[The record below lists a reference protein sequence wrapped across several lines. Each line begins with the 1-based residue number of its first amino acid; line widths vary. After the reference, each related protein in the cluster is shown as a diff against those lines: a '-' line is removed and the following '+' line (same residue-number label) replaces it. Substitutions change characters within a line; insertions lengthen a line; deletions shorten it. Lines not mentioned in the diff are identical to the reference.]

1 METVPLCVGEGRYVP
16 ESWGLHLQLVLLH
29 LVQAGDD
36 HARQGKQRN
45 DVGQDDQVIEHVGKL
60 PDEVAAGDGA
70 QEDEH
75 QRDDSIDDAAQL
87 AVLAAEQIVGV
98 DLAEQVPAED
108 GGEGEEQQA
117 DGHKLGAQA
126 GTKYGA
132 KGGLGQVGLAQ
143 GGGDVAG
150 VAAGQRAILGVQALR
165 VSTTKVS
172 MNTPIMA
179 TTP

>member
-1 METVPLCVGEGRYVP
+1 MSTPKFKITREIFRRRPNVLRALPDSRRKGKGGPWKRSPLCVGEGRYVP

-75 QRDDSIDDAAQL
+75 QRDDGIDDAAQL
-87 AVLAAEQIVGV
+87 AVM
-98 DLAEQVPAED
+98 
-108 GGEGEEQQA
+108 
-117 DGHKLGAQA
+117 K
-126 GTKYGA
+126 
-132 KGGLGQVGLAQ
+132 
-143 GGGDVAG
+143 
-150 VAAGQRAILGVQALR
+150 
-165 VSTTKVS
+165 
-172 MNTPIMA
+172 
-179 TTP
+179 

>member
-75 QRDDSIDDAAQL
+75 QRDDGIDEAAQL
-87 AVLAAEQIVGV
+87 ANTEPKAVWARLVL
-98 DLAEQVPAED
+98 PR
-108 GGEGEEQQA
+108 
-117 DGHKLGAQA
+117 
-126 GTKYGA
+126 
-132 KGGLGQVGLAQ
+132 
-143 GGGDVAG
+143 VA
-150 VAAGQRAILGVQALR
+150 VMSPV
-165 VSTTKVS
+165 
-172 MNTPIMA
+172 
-179 TTP
+179 